1 MTNRTATQEY
11 DTDDDDDID
20 EVQDEE
26 TQFLK
31 DEMLHAEE
39 PRPRKNARKPKASLP
54 DLSTGVPIGTRIAQD
69 EWKKLKILEKH
80 YGVERP
86 QDALRLAIYD
96 AYDHVMEVEPQEQ
109 PQAYT
114 DLLASQAALTEQLK
128 RLTDQLETT
137 VVSEVKEPQ
146 EEPQEEV
153 SPYNPKVIEFFAN
166 LDSKGKKY
174 LAERLEATSFTARSL
189 GSIPDWKHEID
200 ARVDKVAPHD
210 GYRRHAP
217 VTRQARIALHEYLV
231 KVGAL
236 PK

>member
-1 MTNRTATQEY
+1 MINSTAIQEY
-11 DTDDDDDID
+11 ETNDDDDLG
-20 EVQDEE
+20 EVEGEE
-26 TQFLK
+26 RQFLK
-31 DEMLHAEE
+31 GEMLQAEE
-39 PRPRKNARKPKASLP
+39 PRPRKNVRKPKASLP

-114 DLLASQAALTEQLK
+114 DLLASQAALTKQLK

-153 SPYNPKVIEFFAN
+153 SPYDPEAIAYFKN

-174 LAERLEATSFTARSL
+174 LTEKLNGNPNARSL
-189 GSIPDWKHEID
+189 GSMPPWKREIN
-200 ARVDKVAPHD
+200 AHINKVAPHD
-210 GYRRHAP
+210 GYHRSAP
-217 VTRQARIALHEYLV
+217 ATRQARRGLYDFLV
-231 KVGAL
+231 QEKIL